1 MDKLRLPLVLRKAK
15 EHEKKAVRPSS
26 APGGAAM
33 GLVEFRDWRPRNGS
47 ELSFDEWESRL
58 RSVCGR
64 FQPLLAAG
72 VKSVTGDVAVQAA
85 SGLDVARVSNNLD
98 TIRRA
103 QKDIRLDFGDKLFLL
118 IQLEGCC
125 GVEQYGR
132 QSTIGSGDCVLL
144 DSSSPLVIYFE
155 GRFSDH
161 LSVHLPRQLLLS
173 ELHTDLDFARR
184 LGAEDPMS
192 AVLRSL
198 VAKLVQTSADCAKA
212 RSLRELLFQATRQS
226 FARDSVALPALAD
239 GRLDAAQALID
250 RYLTEEYLSLDWLAR
265 RLGVSSRTL
274 QMDFNRVG
282 ATVTGLIRMRRLLL
296 ARDRL
301 LEMRHNAREAT
312 ISRVAY
318 AAGFNDI
325 SYFNRSFKE
334 AFQRSPREFLRG
346 RSRRFAQLSNC
357 LSSQSKTDRPEIS
370 KIPRNSKGRIDK

>member
-1 MDKLRLPLVLRKAK
+1 M
-15 EHEKKAVRPSS
+15 S
-26 APGGAAM
+26 
-33 GLVEFRDWRPRNGS
+33 LVEFRDWRPSTGT
-47 ELSFDEWESRL
+47 ELSFDDWESRL

-64 FQPLLAAG
+64 FQPRPVDGAI
-72 VKSVTGDVAVQAA
+72 SVAGDVALQAA
-85 SGLDVARVSNNLD
+85 SGFEIARVSNDLSTVHRDQN
-98 TIRRA
+98 
-103 QKDIRLDFGDKLFLL
+103 DIRLDFGENLFLL

-132 QSTIGSGDCVLL
+132 QSVIGPGDCVLL
-144 DSSSPLVIYFE
+144 DSSTPLVIYFE

-173 ELHTDLDFARR
+173 EQHTDLEIARR

-198 VAKLVQTSADCAKA
+198 VAKLVQTNADSAKA
-212 RSLRELLFQATRQS
+212 PSLRQLLFQATRQS
-226 FARDSVALPALAD
+226 FARDTDAPQALADSSD
-239 GRLDAAQALID
+239 GRLDAAQLLID
-250 RYLTEEYLSLDWLAR
+250 RHLTEDYLSLEWLAR

-282 ATVTGLIRMRRLLL
+282 STVTGLIRTRRLLL

-301 LEMRHNAREAT
+301 VEMRHSAREAT
-312 ISRVAY
+312 ISQVAY

-334 AFQRSPREFLRG
+334 AFQQSPRDFLRG
-346 RSRRFAQLSNC
+346 
-357 LSSQSKTDRPEIS
+357 
-370 KIPRNSKGRIDK
+370 